1 MVFALPISGVC
12 AEGPS
17 PAEMVERQQTAM
29 ARLDDLEGL
38 WEGTG
43 WLLEGETKVPLA
55 VAIQSGKML
64 DGVMQ
69 LIEVR
74 TRDGNGKIHL
84 HGVNFI
90 VYNTARQSYAIQAHA
105 GGLYGDFTF
114 NVTQDGYVW
123 QLGDDNQG
131 LRYTGVVHGD
141 VWTETTERLG
151 PGGVISPIGKFT
163 LKRAKRS
170 EWPAPLI
177 ERTGP

>member
-1 MVFALPISGVC
+1 
-12 AEGPS
+12 
-17 PAEMVERQQTAM
+17 MVESQQTAM

-43 WLLEGETKVPLA
+43 WLLEGETKVSLA
-55 VAIQSGKML
+55 VALQSGKML
-64 DGVMQ
+64 DGAMQ

-84 HGVNFI
+84 HGVNLI
-90 VYNTARQSYAIQAHA
+90 VYNTARHSYAIQAHA
-105 GGLYGDFTF
+105 GGLFGDFTF
-114 NVTQDGYVW
+114 KVTHDGYVW

-131 LRYTGVVHGD
+131 LRYTGVIHGG

-151 PGGVISPIGKFT
+151 PGGAISQIGKFT
-163 LKRAKRS
+163 LKRAKGL
-170 EWPAPLI
+170 EWPGPLV